1 MEERLLYRGMPY
13 PNQETKDWDSDEN
26 YQFEITIGDPE
37 PDYKFNEGEL
47 LKEFSEY
54 VKATYDAHYSK
65 EKFQATEFIIDG
77 GHGTG
82 FNIGNGMKYLQRYG
96 KKGTP
101 TDARKDL
108 MKVMHYTLIQLFV
121 HDQLHGTNPN
131 EQELYNHIGL
141 PYAHYGML

>member
-1 MEERLLYRGMPY
+1 MEEKFLYRGMPY
-13 PNQETKDWDSDEN
+13 PNQETKDWYSHHDED
-26 YQFEITIGDPE
+26 YQFTVTIGDPE

-47 LKEFSEY
+47 LREFSEY

-96 KKGTP
+96 KKGSHK
-101 TDARKDL
+101 DARKDL
-108 MKVMHYTLIQLFV
+108 LKVMHYTLIQLFV
-121 HDQLHGTNPN
+121 HDQLHGSEHEESESSDHSSDDSND
-131 EQELYNHIGL
+131 
-141 PYAHYGML
+141 

>member
-1 MEERLLYRGMPY
+1 MEKVFYRGMPY
-13 PNQETKDWDSDEN
+13 PNQETKDLDLE
-26 YQFEITIGDPE
+26 YVGVKEFTIAIDDPE

-47 LKEFSEY
+47 LREFSEY

-96 KKGTP
+96 KKGSHK
-101 TDARKDL
+101 DARKDL
-108 MKVMHYTLIQLFV
+108 LKVMHYTLIQLFV
-121 HDQLHGTNPN
+121 HDQLHSGKHEETESSDHSSDNSN
-131 EQELYNHIGL
+131 D
-141 PYAHYGML
+141 